1 MNFPPSKPVSFLDM
15 GKLTAYLTICRWDCN
30 LSKPAGTWRVRAGW
44 PMLQALKM
52 LPGKAKTVFSLD
64 FLPVSQDVEGWC

>member
-30 LSKPAGTWRVRAGW
+30 LSKPAGTWLARTGR
-44 PMLQALKM
+44 PELQALKM
-52 LPGKAKTVFSLD
+52 
-64 FLPVSQDVEGWC
+64 